1 MRKPTISPL
10 ISPPNLPLITPPIT
24 PLAPSLAKPPFG
36 PANAQT
42 PGYRVWQD
50 GLLWCAL
57 ALLALVLY
65 LPYSKPLFAS
75 LFPALER
82 PVYQQEPFGQLLW
95 QHCLLVGVSSLI
107 SVVMGTAV
115 GILTTLRAG
124 RQFSGVVQALASMG
138 QTFPP
143 VAVLAIAVPLVGFG
157 ELPALIALALYGLLP
172 VVQATVAGLDA
183 VPTSVRQSAQGMGMS
198 PWQCFTQVDVP
209 LALPVWIS
217 GIRTSVIINI
227 GTAAIA
233 STVGAKTLGSPIIV
247 GLSGFNTA
255 YVLQGALLVGLLSAV
270 ADMAFERIAQ
280 RVAWQR

>member
-1 MRKPTISPL
+1 MRKPSIPPPVAPH
-10 ISPPNLPLITPPIT
+10 ISPPITPPIT
-24 PLAPSLAKPPFG
+24 PRVSSLSEPPFD
-36 PANAQT
+36 PATAQT
-42 PGYRVWQD
+42 PGCRVWQD
-50 GLLWCAL
+50 GLLWSAL

-95 QHCLLVGVSSLI
+95 QHCLLVGISSLV
-107 SVVMGTAV
+107 SVAVGTAV
-115 GILTTLRAG
+115 GILITLRAG
-124 RQFSGVVQALASMG
+124 RQFSGVVQALVSMG

-143 VAVLAIAVPLVGFG
+143 VAVLAIAVPWVGFG

-172 VVQATVAGLDA
+172 VVQASVAGLDA
-183 VPTSVRQSAQGMGMS
+183 VPTSVRQSAQGMGLS
-198 PWQCFTQVDVP
+198 AWQCFAQVDVP

-255 YVLQGALLVGLLSAV
+255 YVLQGALLVGLLAAV
-270 ADMAFERIAQ
+270 TDMAFERIAQ

>member
-1 MRKPTISPL
+1 MMPTL
-10 ISPPNLPLITPPIT
+10 ATAHQPPGHHFRRDP
-24 PLAPSLAKPPFG
+24 
-36 PANAQT
+36 
-42 PGYRVWQD
+42 
-50 GLLWCAL
+50 LLWSVL

-65 LPYSKPLFAS
+65 LPYSKPLFSS

-82 PVYQQEPFGQLLW
+82 PVYEQEPFAELLW
-95 QHCLLVGVSSLI
+95 QHCKLVGISSLV
-107 SVVMGTAV
+107 SVVIGTAV
-115 GILTTLRAG
+115 GVWVTRPSG
-124 RQFSGVVQALASMG
+124 RQFGGVVQALVSMG

-183 VPTSVRQSAQGMGMS
+183 VPASVRQSAQGMGMS
-198 PWQCFTQVDVP
+198 PWKCFMQVDAP

-255 YVLQGALLVGLLSAV
+255 YVLQGALLVGLLAAV